1 MSIPT
6 KRLRRC
12 CATRTMSADV
22 TALSEPRSLTALE
35 RQVAARI
42 AERRQE
48 LVALVCEL
56 IGYDTRTHVV
66 GDPPRQELELQT
78 SLARR
83 LERAGADVVVAEPD
97 VAVIADH
104 GVVPEHFSFAGRP
117 QLVARLAGAGGG
129 RTLLLNGHVDVVDA
143 DPQDGWSSP
152 PFAGEVR
159 DGAVWGRGACDM
171 KGGVASMVIA
181 AETLAEMGITLR
193 GDVLVNTVTDEESTG
208 AGGLV
213 SARTLRADG
222 AIVPEPTG
230 LGIAIACRGSL
241 LPTLTVEGRTGHAGA
256 PPRHHDD
263 GGNVNA
269 IDKAIY
275 LIEAVRRLCDD
286 WALRPAHPYLAPAD
300 CVTTSIH
307 GGDWIVSYPA
317 SCVVNFH
324 IEYLP
329 ASDGGDPAAEV
340 RAEFE
345 DWVMRAAAADPWLRA
360 HPPRVQWLVGGVP
373 PAAVAH
379 DALIVQSLASADRAF
394 GRPGE
399 LAGFDNWHDGASLI
413 VEGGIPS
420 VCYGPGRLAVAHTVD
435 EHVPVDDLVSC
446 CQGIAVAAMRFCE
459 LDG

>member
-1 MSIPT
+1 
-6 KRLRRC
+6 
-12 CATRTMSADV
+12 V
-22 TALSEPRSLTALE
+22 TALADPQSLTALE
-35 RQVAARI
+35 RQVAARV
-42 AERRQE
+42 AARRQE
-48 LVALVCEL
+48 LVALLCEL

-66 GDPPRQELELQT
+66 GDPPRQEVELQT

-83 LERAGADVVVAEPD
+83 LERVGADVSVAEPD
-97 VAVIADH
+97 VGLIADH
-104 GVVPEHFSFAGRP
+104 PLVPDHFSFAGRP
-117 QLVARLAGAGGG
+117 QLVARFAGAGGG

-143 DPQDGWSSP
+143 DPQEGWLSH
-152 PFAGEVR
+152 PFIGDAR

-171 KGGVASMVIA
+171 KGGVASMVVA
-181 AETLAEMGITLR
+181 AETLAEMRIRLR
-193 GDVLVNTVTDEESTG
+193 GDLVVNTVTDEESTG

-222 AIVPEPTG
+222 AIVPEPTS

-241 LPTLTVEGRTGHAGA
+241 LPTLTVQGRTGHAGS

-275 LIEAVRRLCDD
+275 LIDAVRRLRDD
-286 WALRPAHPYLAPAD
+286 WSLHRAHPYLAPAD
-300 CVTTSIH
+300 CVTTSIR
-307 GGDWIVSYPA
+307 GGDWIVSYPG

-329 ASDGGDPAAEV
+329 ASDGSDPAAHV
-340 RAEFE
+340 CAEFE
-345 DWVMRAAAADPWLRA
+345 DWVMRAASADPWLRT

-373 PAAVAH
+373 PAAVAG
-379 DALIVQSLASADRAF
+379 DAAIVQLLAGADRAL
-394 GRPGE
+394 GRRGE
-399 LAGFDNWHDGASLI
+399 LSGFDNWHDGASLI

-435 EHVPVDDLVSC
+435 EQVPVDDLVNC